1 MSAPLALSPLA
12 PPRTYKLTTTSA
24 VRLNEAEEQNTYTT
38 IARQTLLERK
48 PNNTY
53 RLGLEVLSFETSN
66 STLFNSLAADLNQVS
81 KSLVVQTDIYGRF
94 DRIENKNELLQTW
107 QRLKPAMVQKYR
119 QHFPAAFFAAFEQN
133 LRAEGVFEKTLRH
146 KGLHGVLLAGFY
158 GYGYVP
164 GVPVAGTRVI
174 EQFFNAIDL
183 PLKTELQLAATS
195 APATLTL
202 HLTGTLNQAA
212 LRQDDLRRLLRS
224 MAGNPLLKVSMQ
236 ANCQERYELAAATGE
251 LVRAEQH
258 LLAEIPGVYRNEVHH
273 HLEPVA

>member
-12 PPRTYKLTTTSA
+12 LPRTYKLTTATA
-24 VRLNEAEEQNTYTT
+24 VRMNEAEEQNTYTT

-53 RLGLEVLSFETSN
+53 RLGLEVLSFEASN
-66 STLFNSLAADLNQVS
+66 PTLFNSLAADLNQVS
-81 KSLVVQTDIYGRF
+81 NSLVVQTDIYGRL
-94 DRIENKNELLQTW
+94 DRIENKDALLQTW
-107 QRLKPAMVQKYR
+107 QRLKPALVAKYR
-119 QHFPAAFFAAFEQN
+119 QHFPTAFFEAFEQN
-133 LRAEGVFEKTLRH
+133 LRAEGVFEKTLRYR
-146 KGLHGVLLAGFY
+146 GLHGVLLAGFY

-164 GVPVAGTRVI
+164 DMPVAGTRVI
-174 EQFFNAIDL
+174 EQFFNTIDL
-183 PLKTELQLAATS
+183 PLKTDLQLAPTS
-195 APATLTL
+195 APGTLTL

-236 ANCQERYELAAATGE
+236 ANCQERYELEEATGT

-258 LLAEIPGVYRNEVHH
+258 LLAEIPGVYRNELHH